1 VQFLVYYFP
10 IDYYYLQAGYELYYD
25 HGQKERAASAP
36 YDDSIVAP
44 IVALVALVESLV
56 SMVEED
62 TVEDTL
68 EDTVVHR
75 VEHKVEHKVE
85 RIVVH
90 MDCIRVGY
98 KVGA

>member
-1 VQFLVYYFP
+1 MQFLVYYFP
-10 IDYYYLQAGYELYYD
+10 IGYYYLQAGYELYYD

-44 IVALVALVESLV
+44 IEALVE

-75 VEHKVEHKVE
+75 VEHKVEHRVE